1 MTCSWCQATHEGP
14 QCAVLSGLLAS
25 FISNA
30 FITLT
35 LLYGVVFNPF
45 SLMCCCH
52 HLAATMLY
60 SIATLLI
67 YSPASLLLYSRSS
80 LLIYSPASL
89 LIYSSPCY
97 STSRLLA
104 TPLHASLLLHFT
116 PPSYSTLRLLATPL
130 HASLLPFHF
139 TPPCYST
146 SCLLAT
152 PLYAS
157 LLLHFTPPCYSTLL
171 VHLLPQPERSWCQA
185 THEGPHGRVLY
196 SLG

>member
-1 MTCSWCQATHEGP
+1 MTCSWCQATREGP

-25 FISNA
+25 FNFNA
-30 FITLT
+30 FIALT

-52 HLAATMLY
+52 HLAAATMLY
-60 SIATLLI
+60 SIATLLL
-67 YSPASLLLYSRSS
+67 YSPASLLLYSRFS

-104 TPLHASLLLHFT
+104 TPF
-116 PPSYSTLRLLATPL
+116 
-130 HASLLPFHF
+130 
-139 TPPCYST
+139 
-146 SCLLAT
+146 
-152 PLYAS
+152 YAS

-185 THEGPHGRVLY
+185 THEGPHGCVQY
-196 SLG
+196 SLGCLHPS